1 MDLVTDLGTES
12 GVMAGIHSFFCN
24 DPNSHR
30 YVPSPRNQRI
40 EGWWSFL
47 RKNQTSWWIDF
58 FNDLIAAGILSLTDT
73 VSGQPSALYCLPCT
87 YRGMLNKPLITRTL
101 NITRTKLLVTR

>member
-30 YVPSPRNQRI
+30 YVPSPWNQRI

-47 RKNQTSWWIDF
+47 KKNQTSSDIQVLQVA
-58 FNDLIAAGILSLTDT
+58 FNPGLKLI
-73 VSGQPSALYCLPCT
+73 
-87 YRGMLNKPLITRTL
+87 R
-101 NITRTKLLVTR
+101 

>member
-12 GVMAGIHSFFCN
+12 GVMARIHSFFCN

-47 RKNQTSWWIDF
+47 RKNQTWWIDF
-58 FNDLIAAGILSLTDT
+58 FNDLIAAGILSLTD
-73 VSGQPSALYCLPCT
+73 QLEKKLI
-87 YRGMLNKPLITRTL
+87 ITR
-101 NITRTKLLVTR
+101 